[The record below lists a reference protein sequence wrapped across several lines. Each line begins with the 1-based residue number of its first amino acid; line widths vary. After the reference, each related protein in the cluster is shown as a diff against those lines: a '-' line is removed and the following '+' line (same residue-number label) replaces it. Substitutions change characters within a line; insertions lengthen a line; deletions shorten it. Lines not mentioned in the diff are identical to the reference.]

1 MTPGHPPQV
10 GRHTHNKIM
19 AEPPEHSSGQK
30 AKVLWM
36 AIQKRMVIAALIPLL
51 GMGIALSAEQGYN
64 PTMAQHLGSVW
75 YAITVLIA
83 AWEFMFWIIKA
94 SWRTEGLRIP
104 LVLAIVTGWW
114 AYGMVTLNFS
124 TMESPY
130 TGDTTQLGDAML
142 SALPLIPING
152 FLRERF
158 AELETTEEIPDGMI
172 LVILTIYLPI
182 VFSSL
187 ILFFT
192 VPLGWV
198 ILAVGRARKT
208 HRGELLWK
216 ILWKIRRRF
225 CWW

>member
-1 MTPGHPPQV
+1 
-10 GRHTHNKIM
+10 
-19 AEPPEHSSGQK
+19 
-30 AKVLWM
+30 M
-36 AIQKRMVIAALIPLL
+36 AIQKRMVIAALVPLL
-51 GMGIALSAEQGYN
+51 GAVIALSAEQDYNPTMSAEQDYN
-64 PTMAQHLGSVW
+64 PTMAQYMGSV
-75 YAITVLIA
+75 YAIAILIA

-94 SWRTEGLRIP
+94 SWSAERLRIP
-104 LVLAIVTGWW
+104 LALAIITGWW

-130 TGDTTQLGDAML
+130 TGDTTQMVDAML

-152 FLRERF
+152 LIREMAAEWKKTGELSGEMF
-158 AELETTEEIPDGMI
+158 AVALTTS
-172 LVILTIYLPI
+172 LPI
-182 VFSSL
+182 KFSSL

-198 ILAVGRARKT
+198 TLAVGRARKT

-216 ILWKIRRRF
+216 ILWKIRRRW

>member
-1 MTPGHPPQV
+1 MT
-10 GRHTHNKIM
+10 
-19 AEPPEHSSGQK
+19 ELPEHSWGQK

-36 AIQKRMVIAALIPLL
+36 TIQKRMVIAALVPLL
-51 GMGIALSAEQGYN
+51 GAVIALSAEQDYN
-64 PTMAQHLGSVW
+64 QIMAQYIGSV
-75 YAITVLIA
+75 YATAILIS

-104 LVLAIVTGWW
+104 LVLAIITGWW

-152 FLRERF
+152 LIRERF
-158 AELETTEEIPDGMI
+158 AELETTEEIPGGMI
-172 LVILTIYLPI
+172 SVYLTIYLPM

-187 ILFFT
+187 IVFFT

-198 ILAVGRARKT
+198 TLAVGRARKT

-216 ILWKIRRRF
+216 ILWKIRRRW

>member
-1 MTPGHPPQV
+1 MT
-10 GRHTHNKIM
+10 
-19 AEPPEHSSGQK
+19 
-30 AKVLWM
+30 
-36 AIQKRMVIAALIPLL
+36 IQKRMVIAALVPLL
-51 GMGIALSAEQGYN
+51 GAVIALSAEQDYN
-64 PTMAQHLGSVW
+64 QIMAQYIGSV
-75 YAITVLIA
+75 YATAILIS

-104 LVLAIVTGWW
+104 LVLAIITGWW

-152 FLRERF
+152 LIRERF
-158 AELETTEEIPDGMI
+158 AELETTEEIPGGMI
-172 LVILTIYLPI
+172 SVYLTIYLPM

-187 ILFFT
+187 IVFFT

-198 ILAVGRARKT
+198 TLAVGRARKT

-216 ILWKIRRRF
+216 ILWKIRRRW